1 MTIVFDFVYEIY
13 DNDNG
18 SAILHY
24 LKKICHSPFFLH
36 LLFEIPLVLDPTIF
50 MKWHCHKNGEKYRVQ
65 TLNSVTLKLTL
76 KIQV

>member
-24 LKKICHSPFFLH
+24 LKKKIVIHIFFYTYFLVPHPLLKGRDSSSTSNFWLHSP
-36 LLFEIPLVLDPTIF
+36 
-50 MKWHCHKNGEKYRVQ
+50 
-65 TLNSVTLKLTL
+65 S
-76 KIQV
+76 